1 MRDDAKISR
10 FLAPLSMRIRNM
22 LARCVI
28 KAIND
33 DHKLQTATISILKNE
48 LKGNVEVFQLYG
60 LDVNPP
66 ADTEAVVVCPNGDR
80 SSAIVLAMGDRRFRI
95 TGKKSGEVAIYTD
108 EGDYI
113 HLKRNHNVE
122 IKTLHLKTTAEDATF
137 DLKNMTVN
145 ADNTA
150 FNLKNMTV
158 DAENATFTLNNMNIS
173 ASDSVSIDTPLIDAT
188 GDINSAQNIKDN
200 KGTMQQIRDLHN
212 THTHQDSMNGSTQPP
227 SAPM

>member
-1 MRDDAKISR
+1 MKDDAKISR
-10 FLAPLSMRIRNM
+10 FMAPLSMRIRNM

-60 LDVNPP
+60 VDVNPP

-95 TGKKSGEVAIYTD
+95 VGKKSGEVAIYTD

-113 HLKRNHNVE
+113 HLKRDHNIE
-122 IKTLHLKTTAEDATF
+122 IKTLHLKTTADDATF
-137 DLKNMTVN
+137 NLKNMTVN
-145 ADNTA
+145 A
-150 FNLKNMTV
+150 
-158 DAENATFTLNNMNIS
+158 ENATFTVQQMNIN
-173 ASDSVSIDTPLIDAT
+173 AADSVSIDAPQVDAT
-188 GDINSAQNIKDN
+188 GNINAALDVKDK
-200 KGTMQQIRDLHN
+200 KGTMQAIRDIYNSHP
-212 THTHQDSMNGSTQPP
+212 HQDSMNGTTQPP
-227 SAPM
+227 SAQM

>member
-48 LKGNVEVFQLYG
+48 LKGNVEIFQLYG

-66 ADTEAVVVCPNGDR
+66 VDTEAVVVCPNGDR

-113 HLKRNHNVE
+113 YLKRQHNIE
-122 IKTLHLKTTAEDATF
+122 IKTLHLKAMAEDAIF
-137 DLKNMTVN
+137 ELKDMVVN
-145 ADNTA
+145 ADNAA

-158 DAENATFTLNNMNIS
+158 DANGATFNLKNMNIS
-173 ASDSVSIDTPLIDAT
+173 ASDSVSIDTPKLETT
-188 GDINSAQNIKDN
+188 GDINSEQDIKDK
-200 KGTMQQIRDLHN
+200 KGTMQQIRDIYN
-212 THTHQDSMNGSTQPP
+212 SHTHQDSMNGTTQTP
-227 SAPM
+227 SSIM